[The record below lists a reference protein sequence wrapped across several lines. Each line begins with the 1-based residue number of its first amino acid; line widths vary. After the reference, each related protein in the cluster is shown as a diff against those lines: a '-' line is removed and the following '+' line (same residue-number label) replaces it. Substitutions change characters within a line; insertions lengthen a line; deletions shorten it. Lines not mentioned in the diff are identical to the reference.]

1 MLKTYILEL
10 WIISRCIVKAMHLKQ
25 KTDLKFGTEGVHS
38 LLLND
43 INNHFS
49 LHHETQDIEF
59 ARLKNHNCGNIT
71 M

>member
-1 MLKTYILEL
+1 
-10 WIISRCIVKAMHLKQ
+10 MHLKK
-25 KTDLKFGTEGVHS
+25 KTDLKFGTKLVRC

-49 LHHETQDIEF
+49 LHHDTQDIEF

>member
-1 MLKTYILEL
+1 MLYIRVMDYILY
-10 WIISRCIVKAMHLKQ
+10 SKSYMHLKK
-25 KTDLKFGTEGVHS
+25 KTDLKFGTKLVRC

-49 LHHETQDIEF
+49 LHHDTQDIEF
-59 ARLKNHNCGNIT
+59 ARLKNRNCSNIT

>member
-1 MLKTYILEL
+1 
-10 WIISRCIVKAMHLKQ
+10 MHLKK

-49 LHHETQDIEF
+49 QHYDTQDIEF

-71 M
+71 R

>member
-1 MLKTYILEL
+1 MQLK
-10 WIISRCIVKAMHLKQ
+10 K
-25 KTDLKFGTEGVHS
+25 KTDLNFGTEGVHS

-43 INNHFS
+43 TNNHFS
-49 LHHETQDIEF
+49 LHHDTQDIEF